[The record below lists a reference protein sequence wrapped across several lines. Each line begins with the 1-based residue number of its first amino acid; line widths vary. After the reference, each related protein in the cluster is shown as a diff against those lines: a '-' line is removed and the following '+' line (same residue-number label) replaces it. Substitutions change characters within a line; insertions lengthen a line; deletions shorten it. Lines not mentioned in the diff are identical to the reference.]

1 MEKIMPSFEYEPL
14 LMSLELETLDEEEDR
29 RDTYGPGPLGT
40 RVEEKPR
47 DLRGGKD
54 SLKREAAE

>member
-1 MEKIMPSFEYEPL
+1 
-14 LMSLELETLDEEEDR
+14 MSLELETLDEEEDR